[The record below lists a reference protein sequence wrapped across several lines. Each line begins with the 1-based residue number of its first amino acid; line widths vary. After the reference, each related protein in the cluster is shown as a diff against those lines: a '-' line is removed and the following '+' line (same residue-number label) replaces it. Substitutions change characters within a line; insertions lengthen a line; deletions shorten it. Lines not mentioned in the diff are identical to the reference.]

1 MIPKKAIERAI
12 EGGWQPSA
20 HRSRTL
26 YNTATRWLQEA
37 ITVSASISEAEIAL
51 DPSFWQ
57 SLGKALG
64 WSEEDFEGF
73 IHKDDDMLCPC
84 NPEKLVQSGAMIV
97 LHRGPVRWRTEAHNF
112 FGIILTGGDTEKFWS
127 DLLGS
132 QSDKEGV

>member
-1 MIPKKAIERAI
+1 MIPKEAIEKAI
-12 EGGWQPSA
+12 EGGWEFRKSLHWPRNLGVYPSD
-20 HRSRTL
+20 
-26 YNTATRWLQEA
+26 
-37 ITVSASISEAEIAL
+37 IDAL
-51 DPSFWQ
+51 VVVWQQVALSPDFWQ

-132 QSDKEGV
+132 QSEDI